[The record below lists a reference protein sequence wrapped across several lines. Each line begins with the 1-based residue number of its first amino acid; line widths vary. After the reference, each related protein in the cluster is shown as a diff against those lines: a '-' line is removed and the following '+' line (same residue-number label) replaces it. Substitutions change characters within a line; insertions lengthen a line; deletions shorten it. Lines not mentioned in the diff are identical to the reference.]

1 MNIPVNKL
9 KKFQKLA
16 SNIKTNGILP
26 IYGYLRFG
34 GGCIC
39 KNVGT
44 SFIEY
49 NLEEADEE
57 ILVDEHDLFS
67 LLNHTSS
74 SFISITLKKGKVE
87 LNDGRDKLLLN
98 TVKYSDFNAPDSKK
112 KEPLA
117 VSAEFMDAVSK
128 ASHFAVPVKDMPTYY
143 AYVHI
148 GENTVCAGDGHMIF
162 HCPVE
167 EDLSI
172 VLEGKIAQFV
182 AKQGVTA
189 FADTGNYHLFFTLDA
204 VLGFAK
210 SELNWFNIKKV
221 FERPR
226 EYSFT
231 LDVSDITSFN
241 SLSLQLTRDPMV
253 TISNGKFEM
262 NDMLLDKSYE
272 RAAENIKVKEPFSY
286 SPEKMNIAVNG
297 LDCQEIDFS
306 DGGPCYFLS
315 NKDVKATTIIAK
327 ITKQ

>member
-16 SNIKTNGILP
+16 ANIKTNGILP
-26 IYGYLRFG
+26 IYSYLKFG

-44 SFIEY
+44 SFLEY
-49 NLEEADEE
+49 KMEESDEE
-57 ILVDEHDLFS
+57 LLVDEHDLFS

-74 SFISITLKKGKVE
+74 PFITITLKKGKVE

-98 TVKYSDFNAPDSKK
+98 TVKYSDFNSPNTSA
-112 KEPLA
+112 KEPVP
-117 VSAEFMDAVSK
+117 VSAEFMDAILK
-128 ASHFAVPVKDMPTYY
+128 ASNFAQVVKDMPTYY
-143 AYVHI
+143 AFVHI
-148 GENTVCAGDGHMIF
+148 GENAVCAGDGLMIF

-172 VLEGKIAQFV
+172 VLEGRIAQFV
-182 AKQGVTA
+182 AKQGITA
-189 FADTGNYHLFFTLDA
+189 FADTGNYHLFFTPDA

-210 SELNWFNIKKV
+210 SELSWFNIKKV

-231 LDVSDITSFN
+231 LGASDIISFN

-253 TISNGKFEM
+253 TLSNGKFEM
-262 NDMLLDKSYE
+262 NDMLLDKCHE
-272 RAAENIKVKEPFSY
+272 RAAENIKVTEPFSY
-286 SPEKMNIAVNG
+286 NPEKMNVVVNG
-297 LDCQEIDFS
+297 LDCEEIDFS

-327 ITKQ
+327 IKNQ